1 MFGVITMRRM
11 ILIPVLVVLAFLAI
25 AGGVGYYIYNNY
37 TYYQT
42 DDAQVTGKII
52 SVSAPMS
59 GQLSAFNAKIGQAVT
74 AGQVIGT
81 ITLPTTT
88 STNGTASE
96 PKTMDITSPIDGTI
110 VQATAVQGQNVAPGI
125 TIAQVTN
132 LSNLTITAYV
142 DENII
147 NNVSQ
152 GQKVDVKIDAYS
164 DTTYTGYVQQI
175 VQATAG
181 SFSLL
186 PTQDN
191 ASGNFTKVGQRVPV
205 IISLNG
211 NGGKDIVPG
220 MSATATIHIH

>member
-1 MFGVITMRRM
+1 MRRM
-11 ILIPVLVVLAFLAI
+11 ILIPTLVTLAFLAI
-25 AGGVGYYIYNNY
+25 LAGVGYYAYNNY

-42 DDAQVTGKII
+42 DDAQVTGSIV

-59 GQLSAFNAKIGQAVT
+59 GQLSAYTIKIGQVVT

-81 ITLPTTT
+81 ITLPSAAGATT
-88 STNGTASE
+88 AAA
-96 PKTMDITSPIDGTI
+96 PRTMDITSPIDGTV
-110 VQATAVQGQNVAPGI
+110 VQATAVQGQNVAPGL

-132 LSNLTITAYV
+132 LGNLSITAYV
-142 DENII
+142 DENVI
-147 NNVSQ
+147 NNVAP
-152 GQKVDVKIDAYS
+152 GQKVDLKIDAYS
-164 DTTYTGYVQQI
+164 DTTYSGHVQQI

-191 ASGNFTKVGQRVPV
+191 ASGNFTKVGQRIP
-205 IISLNG
+205 IIITLDN

-220 MSATATIHIH
+220 MSAVAIIHIH

>member
-1 MFGVITMRRM
+1 MRRTIFIT
-11 ILIPVLVVLAFLAI
+11 ILIVLAFFAI
-25 AGGVGYYIYNNY
+25 GGGVSLYAYNNY
-37 TYYQT
+37 TFYQT
-42 DDAQVTGKII
+42 DDAQVTGSIV

-59 GQLSAFNAKIGQAVT
+59 GQLSAYSVKVGQAVT

-81 ITLPTTT
+81 ITLPSAAGSTTT
-88 STNGTASE
+88 AA
-96 PKTMDITSPIDGTI
+96 PRTMDVTSPIDGTI
-110 VQATAVQGQNVAPGI
+110 VQATAVQGQNVAPGL

-132 LSNLTITAYV
+132 LANLSITAYV
-142 DENII
+142 DENVI
-147 NNVSQ
+147 NNVSP
-152 GQKVDVKIDAYS
+152 GQKVDIKIDAYS
-164 DTTYTGYVQQI
+164 DTTYAGRVQQI

-205 IISLNG
+205 IITLDG

-220 MSATATIHIH
+220 MSAVATIHIH